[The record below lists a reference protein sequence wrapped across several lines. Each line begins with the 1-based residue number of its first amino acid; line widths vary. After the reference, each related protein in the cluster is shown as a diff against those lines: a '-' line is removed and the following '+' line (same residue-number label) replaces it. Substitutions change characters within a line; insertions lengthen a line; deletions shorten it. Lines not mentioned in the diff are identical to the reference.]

1 MFSDLGWLWDRYHK
15 ESHDKWKVEIGNLE
29 ESLAALEGDIGA
41 ITQSLPATAP
51 EAAPRVKLLP
61 SYSKE
66 VTIESGSNKETTLT
80 EKTATES
87 KPTLSQ
93 PSVLIKIIGFLLQ
106 QKAILVFA
114 GFAFL
119 VYCIDLLLRG
129 ILTLASK
136 SAPKSA
142 AAKHKR
148 KDGGYQYS
156 RK

>member
-41 ITQSLPATAP
+41 ITQNLPIPAQETAP
-51 EAAPRVKLLP
+51 QVKLLP
-61 SYSKE
+61 SYSQE
-66 VTIESGSNKETTLT
+66 VTIESGRNKETTVT
-80 EKTATES
+80 EKQSTDS
-87 KPTLSQ
+87 KPTLSE
-93 PSVLIKIIGFLLQ
+93 PSMLIKIVGFLLK

-129 ILTLASK
+129 ILILASK